1 MSDGYD
7 LDGDVI
13 PKGKNH
19 ISSAADAEESS
30 SDYSSYSSKSDMY
43 GSQQA
48 QGLSQT
54 GSVVD

>member
-7 LDGDVI
+7 LDGDII

-30 SDYSSYSSKSDMY
+30 SDYSSSYSSKSDMY
-43 GSQQA
+43 S
-48 QGLSQT
+48 S
-54 GSVVD
+54 